1 MKPIMAKIDGNMTRE
16 LDDNLLDILTADQRA
31 GLEKMKGAK
40 ADIGSSSSKWKAAA
54 KTFKAGR
61 VEAAE
66 EINYMDALSTRIQ
79 NKRL

>member
-40 ADIGSSSSKWKAAA
+40 ADIGSSSSKMESSSKDVQ
-54 KTFKAGR
+54 GR
-61 VEAAE
+61 PGGGSGG
-66 EINYMDALSTRIQ
+66 N
-79 NKRL
+79 